1 MFLFNERLMFR
12 ALLLVVAGLFLIFM
26 PELVPDDYSILS
38 MTSYFLGVA
47 LLIGIS
53 FFAKF
58 PPVKRSKKIRNDIE
72 IPPADATVVVSRDYH
87 KDFLEKE
94 ELLQFMFDVSTD
106 GLWRFDL
113 ASGKVH
119 WSEQSTA
126 ICGIGKELGDSFEVL
141 KSSMFESDRKD
152 FLKLLSESLEK
163 NRQFFQEIRIY
174 DHEGNTRII
183 LLCGKPQYNEE
194 GRAIRMV
201 GTLADVTAKKQ
212 VERNLFYSSFHDALT
227 GAKNRQFFLDR
238 IDEDLVRTGARPDY
252 LFGVILID
260 LDHFTAIN
268 DSFSHLVGDKLLRT
282 IADRVLQSCRQNDIV
297 ARVGGDE
304 FGIIL
309 RDIQGHGSEGEV
321 QAIVRRLQSE
331 IRRPFLIDGNEI
343 LVTAAMA
350 VIFNKDFKDVE
361 SLLASA
367 DAMLRQAKRVGNGG
381 IQFFASG
388 MREKAMELYKL
399 EMEIRKAIQS
409 QEFILVYQPITDI
422 NKNNE
427 VPGFEA
433 LVRWNNTERGIVAPA
448 DFIPMAEETG
458 LIVPMGEQ
466 ILRMACYQVKEWV
479 DLGYKN
485 VTVAVNFSA
494 RQFSLDNMV
503 SEVQKIL
510 LETHL
515 HPRNLKLEITEYTAM
530 AEVEKT
536 IDVMNALADMGL
548 QISIDDFGTGYSSL
562 VYLKRYPIHTLKIDR
577 SFIKDIPENAED
589 VAIIKMVIAMAKS
602 LNLELIAEGVE
613 TLDQVEFL
621 RKEGCHLIQGYYFSK
636 PLAGDKALEYLKNH
650 THVAAA
656 KLSVLDP
663 VT

>member
-1 MFLFNERLMFR
+1 
-12 ALLLVVAGLFLIFM
+12 
-26 PELVPDDYSILS
+26 
-38 MTSYFLGVA
+38 
-47 LLIGIS
+47 
-53 FFAKF
+53 
-58 PPVKRSKKIRNDIE
+58 
-72 IPPADATVVVSRDYH
+72 
-87 KDFLEKE
+87 
-94 ELLQFMFDVSTD
+94 
-106 GLWRFDL
+106 
-113 ASGKVH
+113 
-119 WSEQSTA
+119 
-126 ICGIGKELGDSFEVL
+126 
-141 KSSMFESDRKD
+141 
-152 FLKLLSESLEK
+152 
-163 NRQFFQEIRIY
+163 
-174 DHEGNTRII
+174 
-183 LLCGKPQYNEE
+183 
-194 GRAIRMV
+194 
-201 GTLADVTAKKQ
+201 
-212 VERNLFYSSFHDALT
+212 
-227 GAKNRQFFLDR
+227 
-238 IDEDLVRTGARPDY
+238 
-252 LFGVILID
+252 
-260 LDHFTAIN
+260 
-268 DSFSHLVGDKLLRT
+268 
-282 IADRVLQSCRQNDIV
+282 
-297 ARVGGDE
+297 
-304 FGIIL
+304 
-309 RDIQGHGSEGEV
+309 
-321 QAIVRRLQSE
+321 
-331 IRRPFLIDGNEI
+331 
-343 LVTAAMA
+343 VTAAMA

-409 QEFILVYQPITDI
+409 QEFMLVYQPITDI

-503 SEVQKIL
+503 GEVQKIL

-650 THVAAA
+650 TSVAVQNI
-656 KLSVLDP
+656 SVLDP